1 MNGSRLPSTDCT
13 SRASTRFLRNL
24 ESRTTIATR
33 PCAIIFFMPSR
44 VKRTAGLSLLEVMIT
59 MVLLVLVVTSFATIY
74 PSGFRLHRKSRM
86 SNQAAQAA
94 RAVLSELKNLPLTR
108 EDGGLSL
115 AYLAINGYSQ
125 SDPVLEGFP
134 KTELPEGYRLA
145 EEEGIKVALYDL
157 ASGTDPSVYASM
169 SVTLIFDD
177 PYREGR
183 EPIEMTLVAGKSWN
197 R

>member
-1 MNGSRLPSTDCT
+1 
-13 SRASTRFLRNL
+13 
-24 ESRTTIATR
+24 
-33 PCAIIFFMPSR
+33 
-44 VKRTAGLSLLEVMIT
+44 